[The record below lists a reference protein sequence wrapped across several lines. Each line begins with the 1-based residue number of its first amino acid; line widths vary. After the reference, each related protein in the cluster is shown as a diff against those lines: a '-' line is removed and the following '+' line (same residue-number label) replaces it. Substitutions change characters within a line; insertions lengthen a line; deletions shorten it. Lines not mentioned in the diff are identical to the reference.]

1 MKLDWLRRRPSFPW
15 TWDPEAGEEL
25 SRAVEFLDWT
35 TPVATVVRVG
45 YGVGL
50 LAGAS
55 VVVLGLALPLRMP
68 GLIPLGSLV
77 AGLGATHVVHRC
89 PVLLATLRRT
99 RALGDAPGIVAR
111 AVLQMRIEPT
121 VESAAT
127 FAARTGEGPLASS
140 LATHVRDAAGAPD
153 AGLARFGEHW
163 SEWFPELRRA
173 TALVEAAA
181 NAPPGDRA
189 RTLDRAADAVLSGTA
204 ERMGSFASDVRGPA
218 TALYAF
224 GVLLPMAL
232 VALLP
237 AAGVA
242 GVPVSFPV
250 VVVAYDLLLP
260 IIVAVAGG
268 WLLLRRPVAFP
279 PARVPCDHPERYSSP
294 AIPVLAGTV
303 AGCFSFV
310 AASALLAGWLRPLVT
325 VGVGIGA
332 TLMVAARPVVLVR
345 RRVAAAE
352 SNLPDALY
360 LIGRRVS
367 SGTAVET
374 AIPEAARE
382 LPGETGGVFERAG
395 VVQRELRVG
404 VEAAFLGEYG
414 ALAELPSTRLESAA
428 RLLAAAAREGQPA
441 GRAVVDSADHLAEL
455 SAIER
460 EARNDLA
467 NVTGTLRHTGS
478 VFGPMVGGA
487 TVRLAEGMTTTALGA
502 TGFDPVDGGR
512 TAAGSVADGVAGL
525 DPAGLGLA
533 VGAYV
538 LVLSVLLT
546 GLAVGLER
554 GLDPALVAY
563 RSGAALVTAAVVF
576 AVSYV
581 AAGLLI

>member
-1 MKLDWLRRRPSFPW
+1 MTLEWFVRSASLLWPRS
-15 TWDPEAGEEL
+15 PEPGEEL
-25 SRAVEFLDWT
+25 VRAVEFLDWSMSAT
-35 TPVATVVRVG
+35 TVVSAG
-45 YGVGL
+45 YGVAL
-50 LAGAS
+50 VAGA
-55 VVVLGLALPLRMP
+55 VAVFAGVA
-68 GLIPLGSLV
+68 IPLPTPGMVPVFPLV
-77 AGLGATHVVHRC
+77 AGLGAVHAVHRF
-89 PVLLATLRRT
+89 PVALATLRRT

-121 VESAAT
+121 VESAAA

-140 LATHVRDAAGAPD
+140 LEAHVRGAAGAPD
-153 AGLARFGEHW
+153 AGLASFGEHW

-181 NAPPGDRA
+181 NAPPGERG

-204 ERMGSFASDVRGPA
+204 ERMESFASDVRGPA

-242 GVPVSFPV
+242 GVPVSLPV
-250 VVVAYDLLLP
+250 VVVVYDVLLP
-260 IIVAVAGG
+260 LVVTGAGG

-279 PARVPCDHPERYSSP
+279 PARVPGDHPERYSSP
-294 AIPVLAGTV
+294 AVPMLAGFVAGTV
-303 AGCFSFV
+303 SFV
-310 AASALLAGWLRPLVT
+310 AGSLLLPGWIRPLLAA
-325 VGVGIGA
+325 GVGGGV
-332 TLMVAARPVVLVR
+332 TLLAAARPVVLVR

-360 LIGRRVS
+360 LVGRRVS
-367 SGTAVET
+367 SGTAVEA
-374 AIPEAARE
+374 AIEEAAAE
-382 LPGETGGVFERAG
+382 LPGETGDVFERAG
-395 VVQRELRVG
+395 AVQRELRVG
-404 VEAAFLGEYG
+404 VEAAFLGECG
-414 ALAELPSTRLESAA
+414 ALTGLPGTRLESAA
-428 RLLAAAAREGQPA
+428 RLLAAAAREGRPA

-455 SAIER
+455 AAIER

-487 TVRLAEGMTTTALGA
+487 TVRLAEGMATTAVGA
-502 TGFDPVDGGR
+502 TDADSADAGR
-512 TAAGSVADGVAGL
+512 TAARSVAQGVAGI
-525 DPAGLGLA
+525 DPGGLGLA

-546 GLAVGLER
+546 GLAVGLEH
-554 GLDPALVAY
+554 GLDRALVAY
-563 RSGAALVTAAVVF
+563 RSGAALASAAVVF
-576 AVSYV
+576 AASYV

>member
-1 MKLDWLRRRPSFPW
+1 MNLEWFLRRASLPW
-15 TWDPEAGEEL
+15 PRNPDPGEDL
-25 SRAVEFLDWT
+25 VRAVAFLDWST
-35 TPVATVVRVG
+35 SATAVVRAG
-45 YGVGL
+45 YGGAV
-50 LAGAS
+50 LAGTFAIL
-55 VVVLGLALPLRMP
+55 LGVAVQFPTP
-68 GLIPLGSLV
+68 GLIPLLSL
-77 AGLGATHVVHRC
+77 AAALGAAHTIHRLPVV
-89 PVLLATLRRT
+89 LATLRRT

-140 LATHVRDAAGAPD
+140 LAAHVREAAGGPD

-181 NAPPGDRA
+181 NAPPGDRG
-189 RTLDRAADAVLSGTA
+189 RTLDRATDAVLSGTA
-204 ERMGSFASDVRGPA
+204 ERMGTFASDVRGPA

-242 GVPVSFPV
+242 GIPVTLPV
-250 VVVAYDLLLP
+250 VVAAYDVVLPLL
-260 IIVAVAGG
+260 VAGAGG
-268 WLLLRRPVAFP
+268 WLLVRRPVAFP
-279 PARVPCDHPERYSSP
+279 PARVPPDHPVRYSSRGVP
-294 AIPVLAGTV
+294 LLAGTAAGFVSFLVATVLLPRWVCPVLV
-303 AGCFSFV
+303 AGI
-310 AASALLAGWLRPLVT
+310 
-325 VGVGIGA
+325 GVGT
-332 TLMVAARPVVLVR
+332 TLLVAARPVVLVR
-345 RRVAAAE
+345 RRVTAAE

-360 LIGRRVS
+360 LVGRRVS
-367 SGTAVET
+367 AGTAVET
-374 AIPEAARE
+374 AIAEAAAE
-382 LPGETGGVFERAG
+382 LPGETGEVFERAG
-395 VVQRELRVG
+395 AVQRELRVG
-404 VEAAFLGEYG
+404 VEAAFLGECG
-414 ALAELPSTRLESAA
+414 ALTELPGTRLESAA

-455 SAIER
+455 AAIER

-467 NVTGTLRHTGS
+467 NVTGTLGHTGA

-487 TVRLAEGMTTTALGA
+487 TVRLAEGMATTGLGT
-502 TGFDPVDGGR
+502 TGLDNSVAGR
-512 TAAGSVADGVAGL
+512 TAAGSVAEGVAGI

-538 LVLSVLLT
+538 LMLSVLLT

-554 GLDPALVAY
+554 GLDRALVAY
-563 RSGAALVTAAVVF
+563 RSGWALSSAAVVF
-576 AVSYV
+576 TVSYV
-581 AAGLLI
+581 AAGLVI